1 MDTDSKKFKILPWIV
16 FLVISLGLFF
26 EGFTVFWNGT
36 FNPYANPGTVEWSS
50 FLGGQLSG
58 GYPLAFIDWFVLQF
72 VIEAP
77 VITILTIYIVK
88 LWKE

>member
-1 MDTDSKKFKILPWIV
+1 MDTDSKFFKMLPWGV
-16 FLVISLGLFF
+16 FLILTLSLFI
-26 EGFTVFWNGT
+26 EGFGVFISGT
-36 FNPYANPGTVEWSS
+36 FNPYANPGTAEWGT

-58 GYPLAFIDWFVLQF
+58 GYPLSLLDWIVLQF

-77 VITILTIYIVK
+77 VITILTIYIIK